1 MDELTIKADEAEA
14 LRSELEEYREAVE
27 RMATMEIA
35 LQKYERDAQERVDLE
50 DQIKVCCLDFIVIF
64 GITLSCGYKLPRLL
78 MYQNR
83 PWNSKTLIF

>member
-50 DQIKVCCLDFIVIF
+50 DQIKVCCLNFVLIF
-64 GITLSCGYKLPRLL
+64 GITLSWGYKLSRLL
-78 MYQNR
+78 
-83 PWNSKTLIF
+83 PKIGPGTAKH